1 MGARDFSRVSVH
13 LYRSYKNYGKR
24 AALNLQHDETIEFR
38 CFRSTLKYETFIL
51 TLEFVQCIVDFAK
64 TINIEEIESVAWQ
77 DLMAKFPKS
86 VQDYYKNRK
95 QREGAR
101 QKDPILKD
109 LKKQLKNLKSALSH
123 ALNNMEKTK
132 LKKEIE
138 GINKQIKQRKANKK
152 KEKGSTGSNNEEPV
166 YAWGIDLSN
175 NAISLGE
182 INTFDDL
189 IISASDGYG
198 FLT

>member
-1 MGARDFSRVSVH
+1 M
-13 LYRSYKNYGKR
+13 
-24 AALNLQHDETIEFR
+24 
-38 CFRSTLKYETFIL
+38 
-51 TLEFVQCIVDFAK
+51 
-64 TINIEEIESVAWQ
+64 
-77 DLMAKFPKS
+77 
-86 VQDYYKNRK
+86 
-95 QREGAR
+95 
-101 QKDPILKD
+101 
-109 LKKQLKNLKSALSH
+109 KNLKSALSH

-182 INTFDDL
+182 INTFNDL
-189 IISASDGYG
+189 IISASDGHGIISASNGYG
-198 FLT
+198 ILT

>member
-1 MGARDFSRVSVH
+1 
-13 LYRSYKNYGKR
+13 
-24 AALNLQHDETIEFR
+24 
-38 CFRSTLKYETFIL
+38 
-51 TLEFVQCIVDFAK
+51 
-64 TINIEEIESVAWQ
+64 
-77 DLMAKFPKS
+77 
-86 VQDYYKNRK
+86 
-95 QREGAR
+95 
-101 QKDPILKD
+101 
-109 LKKQLKNLKSALSH
+109 
-123 ALNNMEKTK
+123 MEKTK

-182 INTFDDL
+182 INILDGDDL